1 MVRNDFKMKKLSVM
15 VVLGVL
21 CAALIRSHY
30 ASDYH
35 VECDMVSNAMKSTLA
50 ISPRSEGEKIWDFPI
65 GCGEQKVG
73 GHFLKHVL
81 DAGETNHAVI
91 LIGKIG
97 WGTHDSQY
105 CTLWESESL
114 RKF

>member
-1 MVRNDFKMKKLSVM
+1 M
-15 VVLGVL
+15 
-21 CAALIRSHY
+21 AI
-30 ASDYH
+30 
-35 VECDMVSNAMKSTLA
+35 KSFQMFALA

-97 WGTHDSQY
+97 WGTHDSH
-105 CTLWESESL
+105 CTLLESESL